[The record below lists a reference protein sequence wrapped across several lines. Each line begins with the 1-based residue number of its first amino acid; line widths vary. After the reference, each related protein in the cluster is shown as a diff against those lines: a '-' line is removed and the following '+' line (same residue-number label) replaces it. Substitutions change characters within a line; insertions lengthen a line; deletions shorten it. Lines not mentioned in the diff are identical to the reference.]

1 MRRFFPAV
9 AVVCCL
15 GALNLF
21 AADKEEVIQ
30 LNDRYFRSWV
40 TADLNSVLAVAHP
53 EFTHVTGGFTVNHQQ
68 LEFVASLYDMMEKL
82 QKPEAGLVDFLLF
95 AMITQ
100 GGSLS
105 AAQRKHFTELEKTP
119 KGQEMLRQMRAKLLQ
134 ETAARKE
141 KAAQAEKLLA
151 KRRLVSCTG
160 DGEKIS
166 VVIALPPAKEN
177 EKEEVYTCEW
187 VKVDG
192 KWLIKSCITTAK

>member
-1 MRRFFPAV
+1 MRRFFPA
-9 AVVCCL
+9 AAILLCCC
-15 GALNLF
+15 AFTLN
-21 AADKEEVIQ
+21 AADKDKVIQ

-40 TADLNSVLAVAHP
+40 TADLNGVLAVAHP

-68 LEFVASLYDMMEKL
+68 LEFVAHLYDMMEKL
-82 QKPEAGLVDFLLF
+82 LKPEAGLVDFLEF
-95 AMITQ
+95 AMVSQ
-100 GGSLS
+100 GKKLS
-105 AAQRKHFTELEKTP
+105 DDQRKQIAELEKTP

-192 KWLIKSCITTAK
+192 KWLIRNCTTAAR